1 MEKVVNSRQ
10 QLEINVLSD
19 SAREDPDQRQIDNQ
33 LQQQRL
39 MQRVQKQLEEQD
51 RQFRLTTR

>member
-19 SAREDPDQRQIDNQ
+19 STREDPDQRQIDNQ